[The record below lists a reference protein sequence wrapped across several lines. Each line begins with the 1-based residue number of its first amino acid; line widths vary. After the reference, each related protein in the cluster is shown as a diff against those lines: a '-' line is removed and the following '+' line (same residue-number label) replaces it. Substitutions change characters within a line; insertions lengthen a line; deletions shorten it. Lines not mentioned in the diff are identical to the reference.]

1 MMKEE
6 IDIIIQDKS
15 FFSIRKIETVSINK
29 KRNIKGN
36 MRQCIFYKISCV
48 LFSQFILTTF
58 KQRRSKCLQ
67 IGLQYL
73 ISPEDGRRGS
83 KHMKNS

>member
-36 MRQCIFYKISCV
+36 MRQHIFYKISCV

-58 KQRRSKCLQ
+58 K
-67 IGLQYL
+67 
-73 ISPEDGRRGS
+73 
-83 KHMKNS
+83 